1 MATSFNGF
9 GGFDSDFFAAYK
21 HVYNPKRVQ
30 VLAYKNRPFFAQMAK
45 KDMFEGDTYNHT
57 VFFEDPQ
64 GGSATI
70 ATAIAQKSGHSQGAR
85 FVINRGRE
93 YQAITLQ
100 NEAIRASRSDNG
112 SLLRKKTHETDRI
125 LNEMCR
131 RIDIAIHGSGTG
143 IIASFTTAAGAQ
155 SGTKIKLDQ
164 PALGIRFSVGMWL
177 QISSTNPLDGTAPT
191 LVNNGQV
198 VKVLARSV
206 SSKETTLVLDTDL
219 SAVPGLTG
227 SNVYYL
233 LRNGEGLGFGLNT
246 PYGGVSGLRN
256 WLPITAPVA
265 GESFWGF
272 DRSIDVQRLAGSR
285 YTANLSE
292 KMEATLQNCSAEM
305 QLQGSA
311 PDLILMNPINISN
324 YSQELGAKVR
334 YMSTDKAMTGLKA
347 TGIVVQGQSGDMNVL
362 SDPQVDPGNFYMLQ
376 SDTWWMPTLDAVPH
390 MDEAAGLSALREA
403 TSDGI
408 ELRWRAWYNL
418 VCDAPGLNLVGKFG
432 Y

>member
-1 MATSFNGF
+1 MPTSFNGN

-30 VLAYKNRPFFAQMAK
+30 VLAYKNRPFFAKLAK

-70 ATAIAQKSGHSQGAR
+70 ATAIAQKAGHSQGAR

-112 SLLRKKTHETDRI
+112 ALLRKKTHETDRI

-131 RIDIAIHGSGTG
+131 RIDIAVHGSGTG
-143 IIASFTTAAGAQ
+143 VIASFTTG
-155 SGTKIKLDQ
+155 SSLNTTTITLDT
-164 PALGIRFSVGMWL
+164 PALGIRFSVGMFL
-177 QISSTNPLDGTAPT
+177 QISTTNPLDGTAPT
-191 LVNNGQV
+191 LVNGGQV

-206 SSKETTLVLDTDL
+206 SAKLTTLTLDTSL
-219 SAVPGLTG
+219 SAVTGLTTT
-227 SNVYYL
+227 NKFYL
-233 LRNGEGLGFGLNT
+233 LRNGEGLGFGANT

-256 WLPITAPVA
+256 WLPITDPVP

-272 DRSIDVQRLAGSR
+272 DRSVDVQRLSGSR
-285 YTANLSE
+285 YVAGVGE

-305 QLQGSA
+305 CLQGA
-311 PDLILMNPINISN
+311 TPDLILMNPISLSN

-334 YMSTDKAMTGLKA
+334 YMQTDKGVTGLDTSA
-347 TGIVVQGQSGDMNVL
+347 MIVRGQSGDMVVM
-362 SDPQVDPGNFYMLQ
+362 SDPQVDPQRFYMLQ

-390 MDEAAGLSALREA
+390 MDDAAGISASREA

-418 VCDAPGLNLVGKFG
+418 VCDAPGLNLTGSFG